1 MSNHFYFSSYH
12 KVEMNLN
19 IFISDVSIF
28 NYSTIIEPKG
38 ILCDLEFL
46 KLTFVVEIILNRKK
60 NSRFT
65 EIPHEICI
73 LALVNK
79 DI

>member
-1 MSNHFYFSSYH
+1 
-12 KVEMNLN
+12 MNLN

-60 NSRFT
+60 IQDSLRF
-65 EIPHEICI
+65 HMRY
-73 LALVNK
+73 VY
-79 DI
+79 